1 MRDEEL
7 LRYSRQIMLPEMDVA
22 GQQKLLDATVLIV
35 GMGGLGCPAA
45 MYLAAAGVGHLIIAD
60 DDTVEITN
68 LQRQIAHGQADVGQ
82 PKVLSALATLKGLNP
97 DVRITPLQQRLTAAE
112 LDDIVPTAT
121 LVLDA
126 CDNFTTR
133 FELNQACVK
142 HRVPLVSGAAIR
154 MEGQVAVFDSR
165 DETSPCY
172 QCLYKLGD
180 DEQATCSRNGVM
192 APVVGIIGAVQAM
205 EAIKMISAVGK
216 SLTGRLLLLDA
227 KNMQW
232 REMRLP
238 RDPHCSVCGTDHEV
252 AADRSGE

>member
-1 MRDEEL
+1 MQDEEL

-22 GQQKLLDATVLIV
+22 GQQKLLEATVLIV

-68 LQRQIAHGQADVGQ
+68 LQRQIAHSQRTLGQA
-82 PKVLSALATLKGLNP
+82 KVLSAEATLKGLNP
-97 DVRITPLQQRLTAAE
+97 NVRITPMMQRLSPAH
-112 LDDIVPTAT
+112 LDDLVPRAS
-121 LVLDA
+121 LVVDA

-133 FELNQACVK
+133 FDINAACVRHK
-142 HRVPLVSGAAIR
+142 VPLVSGAAIR
-154 MEGQVAVFDSR
+154 MEGQIAVFDAR
-165 DETSPCY
+165 DESSPCY

-192 APVVGIIGAVQAM
+192 APVVGIVGAVQAM
-205 EAIKMISAVGK
+205 EVIKLLTGIGRT
-216 SLTGRLLLLDA
+216 LTGRLLLLDA
-227 KNMQW
+227 RDMQW

-238 RDPHCSVCGTDHEV
+238 RDPQCPTCGNASV
-252 AADRSGE
+252 